1 MNNKTIL
8 ITGGAG
14 YVGSHI
20 AHTLLQKK
28 YSVVIVDDLRH
39 QQAWPPLRAHF
50 HKGNCGDTIFM
61 SEIFKTYSID
71 AIIHCA
77 ASIEVNESIQKPL
90 EYYENNVAVTLRLL
104 QLMTDFK
111 IPHIIF
117 SSSCAVYGK
126 PHVTP
131 IPEDHPKSP
140 LSPYGMSKL
149 IAEHIIQDAARAHN
163 FSYALLRY
171 FNAAG
176 ALSEYGLGEFHQ
188 PETHVIPRLLSAAY
202 AGTPFTIY
210 GTDYNTS
217 DGTCLRDY
225 THVADL
231 AHAHL
236 KALEYLMEG
245 NKSEI
250 FNLGTGKGTSV
261 QQLIDAVENVT
272 GTKLKIIH
280 AQRRQGDSPELI
292 ADVQKVQN
300 ILGWRAQNSELHEIV
315 RSAMVFYNASI
326 EQSIEVSAC
335 LRR

>member
-1 MNNKTIL
+1 MNMKTIL

-20 AHTLLQKK
+20 AHALLQKK

-39 QQAWPPLRAHF
+39 QQAWPPLQAHF
-50 HKGNCGDTIFM
+50 HKGNCGDTAFM

-77 ASIEVNESIQKPL
+77 ASIEVSESIQKPL
-90 EYYENNVAVTLRLL
+90 EYYENNVAVTLCLL
-104 QLMTDFK
+104 QLMVEFK

-131 IPEDHPKSP
+131 ISEEHSKSP

-149 IAEHIIQDAARAHN
+149 MAEKIIADAAHAHN

-202 AGTPFTIY
+202 AGRPFTIY

-231 AHAHL
+231 ADAHV
-236 KALEYLMEG
+236 KALEYLWQG
-245 NKSEI
+245 NASEI

-261 QQLIDAVENVT
+261 QQLIDAVEKVT
-272 GTKLKIIH
+272 GTKLKIIR

-292 ADVQKVQN
+292 ADMRKVQ
-300 ILGWRAQNSELHEIV
+300 ELLQWNAERSDLIQIV
-315 RSAMVFYNASI
+315 RSAMMFYNTRTQKSQEA
-326 EQSIEVSAC
+326 QCGA
-335 LRR
+335 